1 MYKLLSDGVTNHKI
15 KKNIKEGYNTYSL
28 NFAHS
33 DLSGFNVCPKANKL
47 TEQEQNK
54 NKSNCSSCCV
64 GYNGFASIHSSIM
77 ESRIKKTLS
86 YFLDKES
93 FLNSLV
99 YEIQKA
105 IEQSNKKGL
114 KPSFRLNAYSD
125 IRLENDVIPITYER
139 YKKEFPNNKLLKKFF
154 KEDGLNVAYL
164 NIFILFPN
172 VDFYDYTKL
181 LNRKV
186 PKNYQ
191 LTFSHHNADFIE
203 TTQALESGLNVA
215 IVFEELPKFI
225 RVNKIKYH
233 VIDGDKTDLRLD
245 EKINNKNVVVGLKFK
260 GSKAK
265 LNNAINEGFA
275 ISKNNTSLYY

>member
-1 MYKLLSDGVTNHKI
+1 MTFNLLSNGVTNHKI

-28 NFAHS
+28 NHAHS

-54 NKSNCSSCCV
+54 NKSNCSQCCV
-64 GYNGFASIHSSIM
+64 GYGGFASIHPSVM

-86 YFLDKES
+86 YFLDKKS
-93 FLNSLV
+93 FLNSLI
-99 YEIQKA
+99 YEIEKA
-105 IEQSNKKGL
+105 IIQSNKKGL

-125 IRLENDVIPITYER
+125 IRLENDII
-139 YKKEFPNNKLLKKFF
+139 K
-154 KEDGLNVAYL
+154 DGK
-164 NIFILFPN
+164 NIFELFPN
-172 VDFYDYTKL
+172 CDFYDYTKL
-181 LNRKV
+181 LNRKT

-191 LTFSHHNADFIE
+191 LTFSHHNSDFIE

-233 VIDGDKTDLRLD
+233 VINGDKTDLRLD
-245 EKINNKNVVVGLKFK
+245 EKVNNKNVVVGLKFK

-265 LNNAINEGFA
+265 LNNAINEGFCIA
-275 ISKNNTSLYY
+275 KNNNSLTY